1 MPAGNPF
8 APLIEVGGNAS
19 AGPVSGNL
27 AGGINVGGA
36 QVGDHHVAASTVL
49 VALAVLYLLHKRR
62 WRFSTRVG

>member
-19 AGPVSGNL
+19 AGPVSGS
-27 AGGINVGGA
+27 ASGGINVAGA
-36 QVGDHHVAASTVL
+36 QVGDHHVAAGTVL
-49 VALAVLYLLHKRR
+49 VALAILYLLHKRR

>member
-8 APLIEVGGNAS
+8 APLIDVGGNAS
-19 AGPVSGNL
+19 AGPVSGSFQ
-27 AGGINVGGA
+27 GGINVGSA

-49 VALAVLYLLHKRR
+49 VGLAILYLLHKRR